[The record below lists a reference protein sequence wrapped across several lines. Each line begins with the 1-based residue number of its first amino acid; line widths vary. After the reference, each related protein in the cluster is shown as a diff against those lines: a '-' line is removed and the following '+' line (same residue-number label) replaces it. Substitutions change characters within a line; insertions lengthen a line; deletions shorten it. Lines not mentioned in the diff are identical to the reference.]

1 MSLIAIIDD
10 QITNRRIYAR
20 LAASIVPDAN
30 VESFADPI
38 KALEW
43 SKENIP
49 DIVISD
55 FKMGTMNG
63 AAFTA
68 AFRAQEGC
76 EDVPVII
83 VTAFEDKSFR

>member
-1 MSLIAIIDD
+1 M
-10 QITNRRIYAR
+10 
-20 LAASIVPDAN
+20 PDAN

-38 KALEW
+38 KSLEW

-49 DIVISD
+49 DIVIND

-83 VTAFEDKSFR
+83 VTAFEDKSFRYRAL